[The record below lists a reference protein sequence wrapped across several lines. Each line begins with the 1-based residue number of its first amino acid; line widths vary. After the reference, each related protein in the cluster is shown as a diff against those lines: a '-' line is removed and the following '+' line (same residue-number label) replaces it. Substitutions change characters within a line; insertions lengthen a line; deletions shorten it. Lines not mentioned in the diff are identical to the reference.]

1 MLLLNVP
8 LQVVLPPSV
17 LTTGLGA
24 RDFLR
29 RDIKDGSKF
38 TVLRPQVTMERAA
51 VLESSPSIQRLG
63 AGILGTLGT
72 LVEAAGPAAEPGFVV
87 SERGRLVAFGD
98 DAQGESDITC
108 LLCRQAKHS
117 H

>member
-24 RDFLR
+24 RNFLR
-29 RDIKDGSKF
+29 RDIKDCSKF
-38 TVLRPQVTMERAA
+38 TVLRPQVTMERTA
-51 VLESSPSIQRLG
+51 VLECTSPSMHHLG
-63 AGILGTLGT
+63 AGFLGTLGT
-72 LVEAAGPAAEPGFVV
+72 LVEAAGPAAEPDFVV
-87 SERGRLVAFGD
+87 SERGRLAFGD
-98 DAQGESDITC
+98 DAFGEWIITC
-108 LLCRQAKHS
+108 LLCGQAKHS